1 MKCPHIVVVLLLT
14 LSACTRQQAG
24 SHTFRVVTE
33 DGVIT
38 AVTSG
43 GPRHT
48 ESLFN
53 YEVALTLEEDPT
65 RPETI
70 LYRPGS
76 ICMDQRGYFYVV
88 DRGNGRIAVF
98 DPQGSFVRSFG
109 RKGDGPGEFQS
120 MYLLHF
126 FEDVLSIHD
135 SQNLRTTRYRTDGT
149 LLEVVTDPK
158 KRSRLQRL
166 HRAPGDRFVYEL
178 YRDSEVEGTRLDD
191 AFGWMGRRA
200 IVTSADDDTLAILE
214 TPWVKTSYSFSFS
227 TGSGGSRMAYSGSPE
242 VHYVPGRGIIISTGV
257 TPEIEWY
264 DLEGDLSKRLRFE
277 LIPEPVT
284 SDEKGA
290 IRQREQEN
298 FERNRA
304 RLPSGLASS
313 RRDALKFHEHKAFW
327 DRVTV
332 DDAGYLWLGIPEEYD
347 DVTRAGGRLNR
358 VISPDG
364 EYLGNS
370 RWPCLSGDI
379 FGGMFIGYVV
389 VEDTDELLPTVF
401 RIVPIVEGLDY
412 P

>member
-1 MKCPHIVVVLLLT
+1 MKCSHIVVLLLA

-24 SHTFRVVTE
+24 HTFRVVIE
-33 DGVIT
+33 DGVDT

-43 GPRHT
+43 GPKHT

-53 YEVALTLEEDPT
+53 YEAALTLEEDPA

-70 LYRPGS
+70 LYRPSS

-88 DRGNGRIAVF
+88 DTGNGRIAVF

-109 RKGDGPGEFQS
+109 RKGNGPGEFQS

-135 SQNLRTTRYRTDGT
+135 SQNLRTTRYKTDGT
-149 LLEVVTDPK
+149 LLEVVSDPK

-166 HRAPGDRFVYEL
+166 HRASGDRFVYEL
-178 YRDSEVEGTRLDD
+178 YRDSEAEGAGLDD
-191 AFGWMGRRA
+191 AYGWMGRRA
-200 IVTSADDDTLAILE
+200 IVISADDDTLAILE
-214 TPWVKTSYSFSFS
+214 TPWVKTSYTYSFSS
-227 TGSGGSRMAYSGSPE
+227 GSGGSRMAYSGRPE
-242 VHYVPGRGIIISTGV
+242 ALYVPGRGILISTGV

-264 DLEGDLSKRLRFE
+264 DLGGDLSKRLRFE
-277 LIPEPVT
+277 LNPEPVT
-284 SDEKGA
+284 SKEKGT
-290 IRQREQEN
+290 IRQKLMES
-298 FERNRA
+298 FERDQA
-304 RLPSGLASS
+304 RLPSGLASR

-327 DRVTV
+327 DWIAV

-347 DVTRAGGRLNR
+347 DMTSAGGRLNR

-370 RWPCLSGDI
+370 RWPCRSGTVY
-379 FGGMFIGYVV
+379 GGMFIGYVEN
-389 VEDTDELLPTVF
+389 EDTDELLPTVF
-401 RIVPIVEGLDY
+401 RIVPIVKGLNY